1 MNNIN
6 FVENKYKELINLSI
20 KYMNNID
27 DYEHDNNHIKD
38 VIDNILTLTDK
49 IELDFDFD
57 VCILAG
63 YWHDVGRTIVNVGHE
78 KISAEILKEE
88 MTKLNYPEEFI
99 RKCYDAIIFHK
110 WNMKPKTIE
119 GLIVKD
125 ADKLAWLGNG
135 RWDSCL
141 KNNQAL
147 DDLIELLPNL
157 KNEIL
162 YFEESKIIYDKLI
175 IKIVQKIY
183 NKVYE

>member
-6 FVENKYKELINLSI
+6 FVEKKYKDLISLSI
-20 KYMNNID
+20 KHMNSID

-38 VIDNILTLTDK
+38 VIDNILKLTEK
-49 IELDFDFD
+49 IELDFDFEI
-57 VCILAG
+57 CILAG
-63 YWHDVGRTIVNVGHE
+63 YWHDVGRTRANVGHE
-78 KISAEILKEE
+78 KISAEMLKEE
-88 MTKLNYPEEFI
+88 LVKLNYPEEFI
-99 RKCYDAIIFHK
+99 QKCYDAIAFHK
-110 WNMKPKTIE
+110 WNMEPKTIE

-141 KNNQAL
+141 KNNQVL
-147 DDLIELLPNL
+147 DELIKLLPNL
-157 KNEIL
+157 RNEIL

-175 IKIVQKIY
+175 VKIVEKIY